1 LSLQVEQVPNYID
14 QLEREAKAFKEEAI
28 RLSWFM
34 RGGVTYE
41 DAMCMS
47 QDERQIITNLDFLSS
62 KACLAN
68 IDCFLLNFLQLKVS
82 VSLRNNEIPGQ
93 SLI

>member
-47 QDERQIITNLDFLSS
+47 QDERQIITKLVKENMETTKKSGLPF
-62 KACLAN
+62 
-68 IDCFLLNFLQLKVS
+68 F
-82 VSLRNNEIPGQ
+82 
-93 SLI
+93 

>member
-1 LSLQVEQVPNYID
+1 MSLQVEQVPNYID

-47 QDERQIITNLDFLSS
+47 QDERQIITKLVKENMETTKKSGLPF
-62 KACLAN
+62 
-68 IDCFLLNFLQLKVS
+68 F
-82 VSLRNNEIPGQ
+82 
-93 SLI
+93 